1 MQEAVAQKESN
12 SQEIKEESGTGLLFS
27 SSLGTTK
34 SPDKEK
40 SSENQEDPENPDEKP
55 STSAS
60 AANQEEINGCA
71 SLSSSNTNSLSLEEA
86 AKKYEE
92 ARGAQKRKYDEVE
105 TITGEEN
112 EINILEINCK
122 LFTFIDQNWEERGR
136 GMLRLNDTKGDNK
149 QSRVV
154 FRASGSL
161 RVFLNTKVWN
171 QMVCEQASQ
180 KSLRLTAIDAS
191 GQLKIFLVMG
201 RNEDINLLYNTLSR
215 RINLEKK
222 KKNEEKKKSEDL
234 DEPLAKK
241 SVVDEKD
248 NE

>member
-1 MQEAVAQKESN
+1 
-12 SQEIKEESGTGLLFS
+12 L
-27 SSLGTTK
+27 
-34 SPDKEK
+34 PD
-40 SSENQEDPENPDEKP
+40 SDEKP
-55 STSAS
+55 STSAFT
-60 AANQEEINGCA
+60 ANQELNGCA
-71 SLSSSNTNSLSLEEA
+71 SLNSSNSNSLSLEEA

-122 LFTFIDQNWEERGR
+122 LFTFINQNWEERGR
-136 GMLRLNDTKGDNK
+136 GMLRLNDTKGENK

-161 RVFLNTKVWN
+161 RVFLNTKVWSK
-171 QMVCEQASQ
+171 MVCEQASQ
-180 KSLRLTAIDAS
+180 KSLRLTAIDAT

-201 RNEDINLLYNTLSR
+201 RNEDINILFNTLSR

-222 KKNEEKKKSEDL
+222 KKSEEQEESEEPAVKKTVVEGEKSE
-234 DEPLAKK
+234 
-241 SVVDEKD
+241 
-248 NE
+248 